1 MYRTRESKRKM
12 PAEWQQT
19 NARRKALFRPWN
31 LGLSMKRSR
40 FDNKY
45 VRLYENIVH
54 RVGNRP
60 IRCMEKSIR
69 EEMKKRKPLS
79 SVSPIECS
87 VNSA

>member
-1 MYRTRESKRKM
+1 M

-60 IRCMEKSIR
+60 VRCMGKSIR
-69 EEMKKRKPLS
+69 EEMKKRKHKL
-79 SVSPIECS
+79 VSINKEKELRMK
-87 VNSA
+87 NYD